1 MKKLSGYIKIVVIL
15 IRIYTLLGLQYLGL
29 ACKRMSH
36 RLIESN

>member
-15 IRIYTLLGLQYLGL
+15 IRIYVLFGLQYLSL

-36 RLIESN
+36 RLIELN